1 MKRIS
6 NSFKRNLLAAAI
18 CTALV
23 TGTTVMAAENG
34 AIDFGKFKP
43 APGAEF
49 VEVNIKS
56 NLIEMVTNLAKKAEP
71 EVAEVLKGLKQIRVN
86 VLGLTDENRDEV
98 QNQIQKVRAQLDQN
112 GWDRIVTVMKDAED
126 VGVFVKT
133 RGSTAVEG
141 LVVTVI
147 QGQKEAVIVNIVG
160 DLQPEKLAMI
170 GERFDIEP
178 LKKIGAEIKPVKK
191 SEATELN

>member
-1 MKRIS
+1 MIRTSSRI
-6 NSFKRNLLAAAI
+6 KKNLL
-18 CTALV
+18 TAVACATLASSFPAF
-23 TGTTVMAAENG
+23 GADDG

-86 VLGLTDENRDEV
+86 VLGLTDENRKDV
-98 QNQIQKVRAQLDQN
+98 QSQVQKVRTQLEEK
-112 GWDRIVTVMKDAED
+112 GWDRIVTVMKDSED
-126 VGVFVKT
+126 IGVFVKM
-133 RGSTAVEG
+133 RGATAVEG
-141 LVVTVI
+141 IVVTVI
-147 QGQKEAVIVNIVG
+147 DSGKEAVVVNIVG
-160 DLQPEKLAMI
+160 DLQPEKLALV

-178 LKKIGAEIKPVKK
+178 LKKISGELKPRK
-191 SEATELN
+191 SSQGPELN